1 MIPFHANPPIA
12 FDVDVLVAG
21 GGPAGIAAA
30 LSAARS
36 GARVLLVEKNGF
48 LGGSATAAQV
58 PAFAPF
64 SDRTR
69 AIVRGIGWEI
79 LTAMSARMGRPI
91 PSPDV
96 YEVPQDKARMDWAPI
111 DVEIIKCLYDDLC
124 EAAGVEVLFHTMVPA
139 VQITPPPFP
148 LPSEG
153 EGVFGTKS
161 ILSSLIAGA
170 EASPGVAGLGEARI
184 DPATNAP
191 SPSEGRGKGGGV
203 IQSILLANKDGLTL
217 ARAKVFIDTTGDV
230 DLAARAGCPFVQGDD
245 EGRTQGM
252 TLCFT
257 VANGRRQQY
266 LDYVYSTGDGFLA
279 KLVTQARAAGDYDL
293 PDASLVGMSFKNETI
308 AGINMG
314 HVYGFDPTDA
324 RSLSQAERE
333 GRRVVQKLLPF
344 LRKYVPGQENLTL
357 VSTGTQIGVRE
368 SRRIVGDYTLTLN
381 DYLACRTFPDDIARS
396 AYFIDLHAV
405 TSETAARAKSISDG
419 ENEKAERKHYA
430 LAPGESHGIPYRC
443 LLPQNVENLLVA
455 GRSLSADR
463 AVQGATRVMPFCFAM
478 GEAAGL
484 AAAIAAHKHEGRVR
498 DVDTN
503 ELQIRL
509 LAQGAWLG

>member
-1 MIPFHANPPIA
+1 MIASMISFHMDPPVA

-30 LSAARS
+30 LSAARA

-69 AIVRGIGWEI
+69 AIVRGIGWEV
-79 LTAMSARMGRPI
+79 LTAMSARMGRPL
-91 PSPDV
+91 PNPDL
-96 YEVPQDKARMDWAPI
+96 YEVPQDKARMDWAPV
-111 DVEIIKCLYDDLC
+111 DVEILKCLYDDLC
-124 EAAGVEVLFHTMVPA
+124 EAASVEVLFHTMVPE
-139 VQITPPPFP
+139 VQVT
-148 LPSEG
+148 LAS
-153 EGVFGTKS
+153 GVR
-161 ILSSLIAGA
+161 SLKT
-170 EASPGVAGLGEARI
+170 V
-184 DPATNAP
+184 
-191 SPSEGRGKGGGV
+191 
-203 IQSILLANKDGLTL
+203 LLANKDGLSL
-217 ARAKVFIDTTGDV
+217 ARAKVFIDTTGDA
-230 DLAARAGCPFVQGDD
+230 DLAARAGCPFVRGDD

-257 VANGRRQQY
+257 VASGSRTAY
-266 LDYVYSTGDGFLA
+266 LDYVCKTGDGFLA
-279 KLVTQARAAGDYDL
+279 KLISEARIAGDYDL

-308 AGINMG
+308 AGLNMG
-314 HVYGFDPTDA
+314 HVYGFDSTDA

-344 LRKYVPGQENLTL
+344 LRKYVPGQEYLTL

-368 SRRIVGDYTLTLN
+368 SRRIIGDYTLTLD
-381 DYLACRTFPDDIARS
+381 DYVACRTFPDDIARC

-419 ENEKAERKHYA
+419 EDEKAERKHYA
-430 LAPGESHGIPYRC
+430 LSPGQSHGIPYRC
-443 LLPQNVENLLVA
+443 LIPQGVENLLVA

-478 GEAAGL
+478 GEAVGL
-484 AAAIAAHKHEGRVR
+484 AAALAAQRHEGRVR
-498 DVDTN
+498 DIALT
-503 ELQIRL
+503 ELQTRL
-509 LAQGAWLG
+509 RAQGAWLGDRDTILL